1 MKVYISESAF
11 MDLVLS
17 SAEVYKKECL
27 GILLGYKLEDR
38 FIIEHAFTYQ
48 TAKRGH
54 KGVSFHRRGHKKIDA
69 ILEKFERLQILGDF
83 HSHTQFG
90 EFKGIAN
97 PSPEDVSGMEH
108 GKIYIIMAINDNERT
123 RPWKEN
129 RDKTASG
136 SIGTFYYK
144 ISAYYI
150 DAKDKFIKK
159 AKIYCHFPTGFNG
172 TA

>member
-27 GILLGYKLEDR
+27 GLLLGYRLEDR

-48 TAKRGH
+48 TARRRH
-54 KGVSFHRRGHKKIDA
+54 KGVSFHRRGHRNIDT
-69 ILEKFERLQILGDF
+69 ILDRFNRLQVLGDF

-90 EFKGIAN
+90 ELKGVPN
-97 PSPEDVSGMEH
+97 PSPEDVSEMES
-108 GKIYIIMAINDNERT
+108 GKVYIIMAINDNERT
-123 RPWKEN
+123 MPWKEN
-129 RDKTASG
+129 RDKTVSG
-136 SIGTFYYK
+136 SLGTFYFK

-150 DAKDKFIKK
+150 DPDDRFIKK
-159 AKIYCHFPTGFNG
+159 AKIYCHFPAGFNG
-172 TA
+172 TE